1 MIEPKEI
8 TETLFNSPSVELLKI
23 RQRDLTIEFFIRVF
37 KGDETIIASE
47 KLHTVLSDFLEYKN
61 IENDEESD
69 ISVFDTF
76 EEKAKKYIKNWT
88 SKGFL
93 TNYSENDEIYF
104 ELTSH
109 TNKTIDW
116 LSSLKKKEFVG
127 AESKFK
133 DIFNQLKELV
143 EYTND
148 DIEKR
153 IEILKSKKLEIEHQ
167 IQQLQF
173 GEDVSVFEDY
183 QIIEKFNNL
192 NQSAKELLSDF
203 KEVEDNFKNIT
214 KEIYHKHSDSNLT
227 KSDILGFTFDAL
239 DELKDSHQGKSFYAF
254 WRFLMDRG
262 LQEQWQSLTFELFET
277 LSQKS
282 IESKDSFLKGMK
294 NHLYNSGI
302 KVTKANDKMAQK
314 LSRIIKDN
322 QISQKQ
328 ITDKL
333 IQEIKSFL
341 SEISKLKI
349 TPNLSIELEDE
360 LYLNIPFEKRLTHEQ
375 KEDIVYSSIPILAD
389 NNISESDHL
398 NKIFDKDIIDKKELT
413 NRIKKALS
421 INSQTTLFDVI
432 ESNGGLDKGLPELFG
447 YFSVIKDFTHNF
459 NPDKQQEIV
468 FDTKNSKSIKIPEII
483 LLK

>member
-1 MIEPKEI
+1 
-8 TETLFNSPSVELLKI
+8 
-23 RQRDLTIEFFIRVF
+23 
-37 KGDETIIASE
+37 
-47 KLHTVLSDFLEYKN
+47 
-61 IENDEESD
+61 
-69 ISVFDTF
+69 
-76 EEKAKKYIKNWT
+76 
-88 SKGFL
+88 
-93 TNYSENDEIYF
+93 
-104 ELTSH
+104 
-109 TNKTIDW
+109 
-116 LSSLKKKEFVG
+116 
-127 AESKFK
+127 
-133 DIFNQLKELV
+133 
-143 EYTND
+143 
-148 DIEKR
+148 
-153 IEILKSKKLEIEHQ
+153 
-167 IQQLQF
+167 
-173 GEDVSVFEDY
+173 
-183 QIIEKFNNL
+183 
-192 NQSAKELLSDF
+192 
-203 KEVEDNFKNIT
+203 
-214 KEIYHKHSDSNLT
+214 
-227 KSDILGFTFDAL
+227 
-239 DELKDSHQGKSFYAF
+239 
-254 WRFLMDRG
+254 
-262 LQEQWQSLTFELFET
+262 
-277 LSQKS
+277 
-282 IESKDSFLKGMK
+282 
-294 NHLYNSGI
+294 
-302 KVTKANDKMAQK
+302 MAQK